1 MAKKGESD
9 EKVQAGTGPET
20 LGENVPGEPDQRE
33 AAALVAGGDPGAIEG
48 EGAEL
53 PPGEPADAAG
63 QGAGVV
69 SDADEQ
75 PAPVVP
81 AGDPPAGE
89 PDAQGTDQA
98 AAGLAPDGE
107 GHVEDGGDLAAGAPA
122 AVTDAVVPS
131 PADVFVAAL
140 LEAAGRPPAGTPE
153 KLDGGELDDGPIVF
167 GDLALGA
174 AVETYQAVLMAGA
187 ILGASIAGTDA
198 LDADMSDLAY
208 DDMAAFVR
216 KIGKRATPEVM
227 GQQLKILGH
236 RASAE
241 ISEPERMALS
251 AFVTALVD
259 LDAFAAAEAARIAAE
274 TNPPAP
280 APAVPIDETT
290 LEPVD
295 DYFDTWA

>member
-20 LGENVPGEPDQRE
+20 LGKNVPGEPDQRE
-33 AAALVAGGDPGAIEG
+33 TPALVAGSDPGAIEG
-48 EGAEL
+48 EGTEL
-53 PPGEPADAAG
+53 PPGQPADAAG
-63 QGAGVV
+63 ESAGVV

-107 GHVEDGGDLAAGAPA
+107 GHVEGGGDLAAGAPA

-131 PADVFVAAL
+131 PMDLAAAVL
-140 LEAAGRPPAGTPE
+140 FQSMSGEGESGAQ
-153 KLDGGELDDGPIVF
+153 KLDGGELDDGPIEHT
-167 GDLALGA
+167 DPALAIAVGGYHAVLYGTHQLGA
-174 AVETYQAVLMAGA
+174 TRDDTQKPLM
-187 ILGASIAGTDA
+187 STIAERKIGH
-198 LDADMSDLAY
+198 
-208 DDMAAFVR
+208 FVR
-216 KIGKRATPEVM
+216 KIGKRATAEVI
-227 GQQLKILGH
+227 GQQLKILGYT
-236 RASAE
+236 ASAE
-241 ISEPERMALS
+241 IPPTERVALGVF
-251 AFVTALVD
+251 AQVLLD

-274 TNPPAP
+274 ENPPAP

-295 DYFDTWA
+295 DYFATWA